1 MEKKGPGNYVAHLRP
16 HSKVVVGR
24 KKKSKPGVLL
34 LSGSRVG
41 AKGFWSSFFTGEFK
55 TLEQEFKALGSENTS
70 NPSGQLLKASKMKQN
85 EGAWGI
91 GMCLGSLS
99 SLLGRLDGR

>member
-1 MEKKGPGNYVAHLRP
+1 MEKKGPGNYVAQLRP

-55 TLEQEFKALGSENTS
+55 TLEKEFKALGSENTS
-70 NPSGQLLKASKMKQN
+70 NPSGQFLKASKISKMK
-85 EGAWGI
+85 ERGVLGC
-91 GMCLGSLS
+91 GLGLCLVCLA
-99 SLLGRLDGR
+99 D